1 MRCQVQIRLNGK
13 MREVAE
19 GMTLS
24 DLLTHL
30 HIHPLRVA
38 VQLNT
43 EVIKRERYGE
53 VVLKE
58 ADVVEVLTVMA
69 GG

>member
-1 MRCQVQIRLNGK
+1 MQIRLNGK